1 MNKFKLHPRMHT
13 HITFSIT
20 CHLCIHVK
28 TSFKLKH
35 KSQSESFE
43 YFFVI
48 GLFLFTLVV
57 FFGPINSPKLKQL
70 LPKTVS
76 YLSVPD
82 AAGMSQKHIYGIM
95 TKKNIHFM
103 VDLPIVNFHVDSLIV
118 PQKKVPAEV
127 PAQLL
132 LFRDPPLGHEG
143 QTKSPNHPPPAR
155 NKHCRNWML
164 QQNSPNRSKQFF
176 FYLSRSDIYHIYI
189 IYNIYTHDIFA
200 FKIS

>member
-1 MNKFKLHPRMHT
+1 MHT

-35 KSQSESFE
+35 MSQSESFE

-103 VDLPIVNFHVDSLIV
+103 VDLPIVNFHFDSLIV
-118 PQKKVPAEV
+118 TPKKESLRKS
-127 PAQLL
+127 LL
-132 LFRDPPLGHEG
+132 NCSSSGIPLLGMKVKQSHQITHRLLSE
-143 QTKSPNHPPPAR
+143 
-155 NKHCRNWML
+155 HCRN
-164 QQNSPNRSKQFF
+164 
-176 FYLSRSDIYHIYI
+176 
-189 IYNIYTHDIFA
+189 
-200 FKIS
+200 